1 MVSNGQPR
9 WRQVA
14 DQIERE
20 IRAGTRPPGSR
31 LPSLTAQQSAGYSQT
46 TTLRAYQELIS
57 RGLAVS
63 VHGSGTYVA
72 DPLPAETSPGARVE
86 SLEERIRR
94 LEERVQLLEDR

>member
-1 MVSNGQPR
+1 M
-9 WRQVA
+9 

-20 IRAGTRPPGSR
+20 IRAGARVPGSR

-72 DPLPAETSPGARVE
+72 DPLPEEPASGVTVE
-86 SLEERIRR
+86 NLEQRIRR
-94 LEERVQLLEDR
+94 LEARVRQLERR